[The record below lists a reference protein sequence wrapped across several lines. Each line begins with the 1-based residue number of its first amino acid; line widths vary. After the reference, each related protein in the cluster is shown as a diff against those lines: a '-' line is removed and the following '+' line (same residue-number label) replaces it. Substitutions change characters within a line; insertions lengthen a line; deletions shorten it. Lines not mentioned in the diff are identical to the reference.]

1 MKTTKI
7 FFLATAFF
15 MIGLFSCEKKKAG
28 QETLS
33 LNELEYL
40 EMTGLN
46 VMLAHDFYPEGHQG
60 GVSIIQNG
68 LRVATNGDLR
78 LEPTPGQWQ
87 PIPKVGERQVDKST
101 GEIWVEM
108 SYPDSSRHLKGFNP
122 IVYPDLQFAYTL
134 KVKPEGRS
142 FRIIVDLE
150 QPLPEEWIGKVGF
163 NFELF
168 PGILY
173 GKSYILGNN
182 QGVFPRQANGP
193 LTPDDDGNLQMTPMA
208 TGQKLVVAPESD
220 RQRMIIENP
229 DGELTLI
236 DGRGEHNNGW
246 FVVRSIVKSGATKN
260 AVNWLLTPSVI
271 EGWVHEPV
279 IQISQVGYHPGQEKV
294 AVIEMDKNAKAI
306 SEISLIKFNEDGTQ
320 KFVKTETPLHW
331 GTFLRYNYLNF
342 DFTEVKEEGLYQ
354 LEYQGVKS
362 EPFQIS
368 AEIFVRNVWQPT
380 LEYFL
385 PVQMCHMRI
394 NDRYQVWHDYCHM
407 DDARMAPTNLNHF
420 DGYLQGPSTLTK
432 YKSGAHVPGLNI
444 GGWHDAGDYDLRVES
459 QIGESEILALAFEEF
474 AVDYDQTTVDQKNQ
488 IVEMHR
494 PDGKNDILQQ
504 IEHGVLSVVGGYDAL
519 GRLYRGIIAPTLR
532 QYVLLGDGS
541 AMTDNL
547 VFNSSLDSGRVN
559 QNFSGIADDRWV
571 FTEENPGRELGTAA
585 GLAAS
590 ARALKA
596 YNPQLSLRCVD
607 IAEKL
612 WKSNEAAQPG
622 RKLNAAVELLLTT
635 GNKQYLNFIQENHA
649 VLVKNPERSTWLLAR
664 VWDLLDDTT
673 AKQVIQDSVIAYQAK
688 VELAQ
693 TENPYGVP
701 YKPNIWGAGWGI
713 QEFGVQQYYLH
724 SRFPEIFKSDYML
737 HAMDFILGCHP
748 GTNNASFASGVG
760 SKSVTV
766 AYGVNRADWSY
777 IPGGVVSGTALI
789 RPDYP
794 ELLEWPYLWQQTEYV
809 MGGGATNF
817 MFLVLAANKTLNNSK

>member
-1 MKTTKI
+1 
-7 FFLATAFF
+7 
-15 MIGLFSCEKKKAG
+15 
-28 QETLS
+28 
-33 LNELEYL
+33 
-40 EMTGLN
+40 MTGLN

-87 PIPKVGERQVDKST
+87 PIPKVGE
-101 GEIWVEM
+101 EM

-260 AVNWLLTPSVI
+260 AVNWLLTPSVV

-385 PVQMCHMRI
+385 TLCSVHI
-394 NDRYQVWHDYCHM
+394 
-407 DDARMAPTNLNHF
+407 LS
-420 DGYLQGPSTLTK
+420 PS
-432 YKSGAHVPGLNI
+432 
-444 GGWHDAGDYDLRVES
+444 
-459 QIGESEILALAFEEF
+459 
-474 AVDYDQTTVDQKNQ
+474 
-488 IVEMHR
+488 
-494 PDGKNDILQQ
+494 
-504 IEHGVLSVVGGYDAL
+504 
-519 GRLYRGIIAPTLR
+519 
-532 QYVLLGDGS
+532 
-541 AMTDNL
+541 
-547 VFNSSLDSGRVN
+547 
-559 QNFSGIADDRWV
+559 
-571 FTEENPGRELGTAA
+571 
-585 GLAAS
+585 
-590 ARALKA
+590 
-596 YNPQLSLRCVD
+596 
-607 IAEKL
+607 
-612 WKSNEAAQPG
+612 
-622 RKLNAAVELLLTT
+622 
-635 GNKQYLNFIQENHA
+635 
-649 VLVKNPERSTWLLAR
+649 
-664 VWDLLDDTT
+664 
-673 AKQVIQDSVIAYQAK
+673 
-688 VELAQ
+688 
-693 TENPYGVP
+693 
-701 YKPNIWGAGWGI
+701 
-713 QEFGVQQYYLH
+713 
-724 SRFPEIFKSDYML
+724 
-737 HAMDFILGCHP
+737 
-748 GTNNASFASGVG
+748 
-760 SKSVTV
+760 
-766 AYGVNRADWSY
+766 
-777 IPGGVVSGTALI
+777 
-789 RPDYP
+789 
-794 ELLEWPYLWQQTEYV
+794 
-809 MGGGATNF
+809 
-817 MFLVLAANKTLNNSK
+817 